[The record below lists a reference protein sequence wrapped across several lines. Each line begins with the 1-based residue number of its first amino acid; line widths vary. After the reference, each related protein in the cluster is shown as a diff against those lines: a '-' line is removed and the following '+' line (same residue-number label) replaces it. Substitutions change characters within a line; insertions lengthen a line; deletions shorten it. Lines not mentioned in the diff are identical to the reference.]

1 MTLKLLS
8 YNIRFGGRGREARI
22 SEVIRE
28 AAPDLVVFQEATDTR
43 VIQRVAEET
52 GLGIWAARPAHS
64 IAFITRLPVS
74 YHEWHYPQGA
84 RHSFLEIV
92 LAGSE
97 TRIFGLHLKARFSK
111 WSERRR
117 AFEIRALLDGI
128 RRHQEGFHVL
138 VGDFNTLAPG
148 ELLDVRRMPRW
159 IRALVWISG
168 RDIQRETI
176 QIMLDASYVDGY
188 RILYPEDKGYTF
200 PVWDPHLRLDYI
212 FLPAAF
218 TKKLLSCEVI
228 NTDAARRA
236 SDHFPLLSRLDVE

>member
-1 MTLKLLS
+1 LRLLS
-8 YNIRFGGRGREARI
+8 YNIRFGGRGRASLI
-22 SEVIRE
+22 AGVIRE
-28 AAPDLVVFQEATDTR
+28 AQPDLVVFQEATDPR
-43 VIQRVAEET
+43 VIEQVAEET
-52 GLGIWAARPAHS
+52 GMMTWASRPAHS
-64 IAFITRLPVS
+64 IAFISRTPVAH
-74 YHEWHYPQGA
+74 HEWHYPRGA

-92 LAGSE
+92 LENEA
-97 TRIFGLHLKARFSK
+97 RIFGLHLKARFSK

-148 ELLDVRRMPRW
+148 ELLDVQRMPGW

-176 QIMLDASYVDGY
+176 QIMLDAAYVDGY
-188 RILYPEDKGYTF
+188 RRLHPQDKGYTF

-212 FLPAAF
+212 FLPATF
-218 TKKLLSCEVI
+218 TQKLLSCEVI
-228 NTDAARRA
+228 NHDAARKA
-236 SDHFPLLSRLDVE
+236 SDHFPLLALLELG